1 MTKLEKILLAA
12 TAVFFVLAVAL
23 LPRNG
28 GAAVRAEPAFALPGP
43 TPDASPVPGEVYID
57 LTRRIELN
65 SADARELTLL
75 PGVGPVTA
83 EAIVS
88 YRETHGPFLA
98 LEELLLVPEVSES
111 VYAAILEA
119 VESSAGSP

>member
-28 GAAVRAEPAFALPGP
+28 GAAVRAEPAFALPGA
-43 TPDASPVPGEVYID
+43 TPDASPVPGEVY
-57 LTRRIELN
+57 IELN